1 MIEVQIDGGLAFKV
15 DGEGDHKYFEVN
27 RVILLIDDRE
37 VDVSKLID
45 SVNFYAGGMPAKNQN
60 NFGRMLG
67 RLASNNYTETKNE
80 IDEDAA
86 FERLQQSRAN
96 HGRIF

>member
-1 MIEVQIDGGLAFKV
+1 MIEVKLDDLTFKV
-15 DGEGDHKYFEVN
+15 DGEGDHKHFEVN
-27 RVILLIDDRE
+27 RAILLIDDME
-37 VDVSKLID
+37 VDVSELID

-67 RLASNNYTETKNE
+67 RLASNNYTETQNE

-86 FERLQQSRAN
+86 FEN
-96 HGRIF
+96 HRQCKENNGKIY